1 MRKFTEPETIA
12 ISGILKIEA
21 LCLAFG
27 RAIKPI
33 LDDVDLKKLLDSE
46 IVKLEARITN
56 LLKIVNEGGES

>member
-33 LDDVDLKKLLDSE
+33 LDDADLKKLW
-46 IVKLEARITN
+46 I
-56 LLKIVNEGGES
+56 LKSWNWKQESQTY